1 MFDSLISPIERLSK
15 VMANLEEVTAFT
27 SDTVVTTLE
36 RIEEAIHQFT
46 AGLVVF
52 ATKGGDIGYYLDIL
66 SIAWERWYK
75 DIEDTIPVLKNAV
88 DTFSTLTSSILS
100 LTSGFA
106 SLKDATELTF
116 KDFDDGMKKITRTIP
131 RFTHALEINMG
142 NIVMVLED
150 LDAVWSKYA
159 EDMEDIIP
167 SASGATNAFTK
178 LTSSVLALGDA
189 FTKLMEF
196 GVTSEADFDTG
207 LQNLMRT
214 FDNFAASL
222 DKNIEALMASLHG
235 LVTEWLENEDQMVY
249 LMRAFVTIAGNFI
262 TVIGY
267 ALQLANA
274 FDALKGKTD
283 IIKGGIDDLIG
294 VIDHLIGGL
303 AGIYS
308 TDVAGNLVSF
318 TTDIANIIGSLTDL
332 KTTLN
337 VDVTTAFG
345 NLSTIIED
353 ASGRAITAINAI
365 GVAVGS
371 LLSTIREA
379 ANAIS
384 DGFRNAVSGV
394 ESIMASLAGSA
405 YGWGHSL
412 MYSFIEGIYSEM
424 DALEAAMQTAAG
436 IVDSYM
442 GVSSPTEKGALA
454 ELEAWGPNL
463 VRTFTEGIKG
473 ELPGLNS
480 VLRDMS
486 LGGVSLSGVASGGGN
501 SSNNTT
507 IYMTNN
513 IQNRADAD
521 HVINEVTRLMRKPVI
536 V

>member
-1 MFDSLISPIERLSK
+1 M
-15 VMANLEEVTAFT
+15 
-27 SDTVVTTLE
+27 
-36 RIEEAIHQFT
+36 
-46 AGLVVF
+46 
-52 ATKGGDIGYYLDIL
+52 
-66 SIAWERWYK
+66 
-75 DIEDTIPVLKNAV
+75 
-88 DTFSTLTSSILS
+88 
-100 LTSGFA
+100 
-106 SLKDATELTF
+106 
-116 KDFDDGMKKITRTIP
+116 
-131 RFTHALEINMG
+131 
-142 NIVMVLED
+142 
-150 LDAVWSKYA
+150 
-159 EDMEDIIP
+159 
-167 SASGATNAFTK
+167 
-178 LTSSVLALGDA
+178 
-189 FTKLMEF
+189 
-196 GVTSEADFDTG
+196 
-207 LQNLMRT
+207 
-214 FDNFAASL
+214 
-222 DKNIEALMASLHG
+222 
-235 LVTEWLENEDQMVY
+235 
-249 LMRAFVTIAGNFI
+249 
-262 TVIGY
+262 
-267 ALQLANA
+267 
-274 FDALKGKTD
+274 
-283 IIKGGIDDLIG
+283 G

-303 AGIYS
+303 AGLYS